1 MCVVF
6 RSATLDIDH
15 TVDAERQDPE
25 RHSMTPPAVSHQ
37 YVDKAKR
44 AENFEYITYHVDH
57 STAKDIFTLRVFLRD
72 EQ

>member
-6 RSATLDIDH
+6 RSETLDIDR
-15 TVDAERQDPE
+15 TVDAERQDRE
-25 RHSMTPPAVSHQ
+25 RHSMSPPAVSHH
-37 YVDKAKR
+37 YVDKTNR
-44 AENFEYITYHVDH
+44 AETSNTLHIMSDH